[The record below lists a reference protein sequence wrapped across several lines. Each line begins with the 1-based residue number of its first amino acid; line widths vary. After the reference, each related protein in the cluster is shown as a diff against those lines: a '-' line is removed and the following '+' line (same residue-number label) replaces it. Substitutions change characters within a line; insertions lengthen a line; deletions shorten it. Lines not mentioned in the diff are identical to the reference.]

1 MTSPF
6 PGMDPY
12 LEGYLWPDVHNRLAG
27 IIAEMIAP
35 KIAPKYV
42 ARLETRMVRDTL
54 PGEDIGI
61 MYPDVEVVLSS
72 KVEEPQIS
80 YSSYTQTSSV
90 TVSIPRI
97 KPVDTKIPV
106 VEIKDRA
113 SNRLVTAIEI
123 LSPINKRAP
132 GLEPYLEKRKE
143 LFNVGVHLLEI
154 DLIRRGKRPV
164 HHQKIQDRHY
174 TVNLTRAKNAWTDVW
189 AFNVKDTEPI
199 VLVPL
204 AGDDPDVALD
214 LGEALKIIYK
224 RSMYHLSID
233 YKEEA
238 PKPPFNEQELT
249 WMQDLFAH
257 KNDA

>member
-12 LEGYLWPDVHNRLAG
+12 LEGYLWPDVHNMLA
-27 IIAEMIAP
+27 AAFLEMLNL
-35 KIAPKYV
+35 KITPKYV

-61 MYPDVEVVLSS
+61 MYPDVEVVLNST
-72 KVEEPQIS
+72 VDEPQMS
-80 YSSYTQTSSV
+80 YSSHAQTSSL
-90 TVSIPRI
+90 TVSIPKI

-132 GLEPYLEKRKE
+132 GLEPYLKKRKE
-143 LFNVGVHLLEI
+143 LSNARVHLLEI

-164 HHQKIQDRHY
+164 KHRKIQDCHY
-174 TVNLTRAKNAWTDVW
+174 TVNLTRAGTAWTDVW
-189 AFNVKDTEPI
+189 GFSVKDTAPI
-199 VLVPL
+199 VPVPL
-204 AGDDPDVALD
+204 AGDDPDVVLD

-224 RSMYHLSID
+224 RSMYHLSIN
-233 YKEEA
+233 YKEEP
-238 PKPPFNEQELT
+238 PKPPFDEQELA
-249 WMQDLFAH
+249 WMQDLFSH
-257 KNDA
+257 KK